1 MTSTQVVAAGGV
13 LAMLPAIATF
23 VILQRFIVR
32 ALTSGAIKG

>member
-1 MTSTQVVAAGGV
+1 
-13 LAMLPAIATF
+13 MLPAIATF